1 MNKNSDNING
11 WKSVFASYTMSDAL
25 KDCKYPIFISLFL
38 TIIIV
43 VNSSDI
49 FVSLDKIVSG
59 TLSILPDILALLLAG
74 YAIVLTLFWSDYG
87 KNIRKYPAG
96 RQLLKNINSSY
107 AATVLIMVIALLFS
121 FVLDIIMDLEIEVSD
136 VLSKWINNMVIFIVT
151 TLLIYSI
158 WLLKDIT
165 INIYNL
171 GQTSSFFDND

>member
-1 MNKNSDNING
+1 
-11 WKSVFASYTMSDAL
+11 
-25 KDCKYPIFISLFL
+25 
-38 TIIIV
+38 
-43 VNSSDI
+43 
-49 FVSLDKIVSG
+49 VSE
-59 TLSILPDILALLLAG
+59 TLSILPDILALLLAE

-87 KNIRKYPAG
+87 KNIRKYSVG

-107 AATVLIMVIALLFS
+107 AATIRIMVIALLFS
-121 FVLDIIMDLEIEVSD
+121 FVLDIIMDLEIEISD
-136 VLSKWINNMVIFIVT
+136 VLSKWINNMTLFIVT